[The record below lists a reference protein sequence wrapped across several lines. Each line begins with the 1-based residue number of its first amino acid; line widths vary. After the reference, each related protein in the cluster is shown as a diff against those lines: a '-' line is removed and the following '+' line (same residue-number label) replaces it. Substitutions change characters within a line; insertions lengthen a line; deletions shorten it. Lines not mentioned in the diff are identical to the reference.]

1 MAGLWISHV
10 EVIDPEGY
18 AEYAKG
24 SGEVI
29 PSYGGEFIARG
40 GRYQQL
46 EGEERARNVVI
57 RFPTLEAAVE
67 CYHSPEYQAI
77 VGRAKASANR
87 NIVIVETND

>member
-10 EVIDPEGY
+10 DITDPEGY

-29 PSYGGEFIARG
+29 PSHGGVFIARG

-46 EGEERARNVVI
+46 EGEERPRNVVI
-57 RFPTLEAAVE
+57 RFPTFEEAIE

-77 VGRAKASANR
+77 VGMAQAAADR
-87 NIVIVETND
+87 NIVIVETSD